1 MLHVFAAMMLSPLV
15 LEPAPVP
22 APSTVRAVIAEEHG
36 KLPWF
41 KGSFEEVLAEAKSK
55 QKIVFIDLWREN

>member
-1 MLHVFAAMMLSPLV
+1 MLHVFAAMMLAPLV

-22 APSTVRAVIAEEHG
+22 APSAVIAEEHG

-41 KGSFEEVLAEAKSK
+41 KGSFEELLAEAKSK

>member
-1 MLHVFAAMMLSPLV
+1 MLHVFAAMV
-15 LEPAPVP
+15 LPSIVLAPASAPGPVS
-22 APSTVRAVIAEEHG
+22 ASAVIAEEHG